1 MPRPVT
7 PWRTRFD
14 RQVRKE
20 GGHWIWTGAVVNN
33 NTRPIMYYKGR
44 TVSVRR
50 AVYEELLE
58 GEVLDGDR
66 FTHICEEQLC
76 VHPDHIDLKF

>member
-1 MPRPVT
+1 
-7 PWRTRFD
+7 
-14 RQVRKE
+14 
-20 GGHWIWTGAVVNN
+20 
-33 NTRPIMYYKGR
+33 MYYKGR